1 MAPPLVSVR
10 CPACGGP
17 LSVYLAPTPPT
28 QWFPCPHC
36 RAPVPVVVPR
46 DLPPLY
52 TWEVIPGLYPYLPAP
67 RIPKWRARRTAFGAL
82 LNVAVI
88 AAVLAAV
95 LGYYAVAAT
104 SPGHY
109 AVSGVIGLQENTSQ
123 PNTYEIVPAVGAL
136 IVATDEAGRNYTT
149 LTGANGS
156 FGLSSVPTGG
166 LSVNISYPGYTPVKV
181 DIFLSTVFS
190 AGAGSVDVDL
200 VPGNS
205 TNASIGSLTPFI
217 NLETFV
223 AAIGGG
229 IALLGMVA
237 LIAGAAALLTLRS
250 DRPALGVVGG
260 GAGLF
265 APLAIFSLDLGGPFP
280 IVFAATAL
288 LAAFGA
294 FALAIRAIEMGLV
307 ASAPD

>member
-1 MAPPLVSVR
+1 MGPPLVSVR

-17 LSVYLAPTPPT
+17 VSVFPAPTPPT

-46 DLPPLY
+46 DPPPLY
-52 TWEVIPGLYPYLPAP
+52 SWEVIPTLYPYVPTP
-67 RIPKWRARRTAFGAL
+67 RVPKWRARRTAFGAL

-88 AAVLAAV
+88 ALVLAAI

-104 SPGHY
+104 TPGTY
-109 AVSGVIGLQENTSQ
+109 SVSGAVGVQQNTSA
-123 PNTYEIVPAVGAL
+123 PIVPGAGAL
-136 IVATDEAGRNYTT
+136 IVATDEAGHNVSTIAD
-149 LTGANGS
+149 GNGS
-156 FGLSSVPTGG
+156 FVFTALPTGG
-166 LSVNISYPGYTPVKV
+166 VSLNVSLPGYAPVTI
-181 DIFLSTVFS
+181 DIFLSSVFS
-190 AGAGSVDVDL
+190 AGAGAVDVTL
-200 VPGNS
+200 EAGNVS
-205 TNASIGSLTPFI
+205 NGTLGSLTPFI

-229 IALLGMVA
+229 VVLLGLVA
-237 LIAGAAALLTLRS
+237 AIAGAAAFLTLRS

-265 APLAIFSLDLGGPFP
+265 APLVLLSLDLSGPFP
-280 IVFAATAL
+280 IVLAASGL
-288 LAAFGA
+288 LAGFGG

-307 ASAPD
+307 GDAPD